1 MAIIRPQI
9 NKIKELKQQ
18 PTEGELFLLNY
29 LDQNLDNTAEVYFQP
44 FFNGDRPDI
53 IIINKEKGV
62 SIVEVKDWK
71 LESYAI
77 DERNQ
82 WFVKSINQPIKSPM
96 AQAFHYKKAMFDLH
110 VNGLLEAR
118 IKSPKVYNQIKT
130 FVYFHNSS
138 QKQLDRL
145 YLKPIETI
153 NNLLKSLN
161 QSYKEKSNVDRK
173 KEEKKYEKTRKYY
186 LRKKEQIERD
196 KRLAI
201 TNETLK
207 KVALPSNKEFKIETY
222 DSFKRYLEPP
232 FHYAHEGKP
241 KTLTKLQARLSSNI
255 PNENLYKVKGL
266 AGSGKTTVLA
276 RKAVNALKA
285 SESMVLIL
293 TFNLTL
299 CAYIKDRI
307 SEVREDFPWGKF
319 HIINY
324 HKFIMQVANEKGIPI
339 PNPENYSFTE
349 LESSFFGNE
358 LLFKDFEIKESEK
371 FQTILV
377 DETQDYNNT
386 WIRIIKNNFL
396 KEDGEMVL
404 FGDEKQNIYEREI
417 DSTGNS
423 RTPNGFGRW
432 KKLTKN
438 FRNDDN
444 SPINE
449 LAYRFKQNFFLEKYE
464 EDDKPQ
470 QLTLTTTSCIH
481 INKVDDID
489 SIATY
494 IHDTVWEQN
503 IPPND
508 VTILSTQIKII
519 RNLDYKIRRGIYN
532 ERTLTTFETQEMYEH
547 LKQLANN
554 NKDLTK
560 QLNEIRSRKKYGF
573 NLNSGVTKLS
583 TIHSFKGFESP
594 IIFLL
599 INPKDSPEAIYTG
612 LTRAKE
618 QIHIILPKESEL
630 NHFFSQYTHP

>member
-1 MAIIRPQI
+1 MPLYLPA
-9 NKIKELKQQ
+9 LHS
-18 PTEGELFLLNY
+18 GLLP
-29 LDQNLDNTAEVYFQP
+29 A

-53 IIINKEKGV
+53 VIINKEEGV
-62 SIVEVKDWK
+62 SIVEVKDWN
-71 LESYAI
+71 LESYAV
-77 DERNQ
+77 DERNL
-82 WFVKSINQPIKSPM
+82 WSVKSINQPIKSPM

-118 IKSPKVYNQIKT
+118 LKNPKVYNQIEI

-138 QKQLDRL
+138 KLQLDRL
-145 YLKPIETI
+145 YSKPIDTI

-161 QSYKEKSNVDRK
+161 QSYKEKSRVERK
-173 KEEKKYEKTRKYY
+173 REEKEYEKKRKYY

-201 TNETLK
+201 TSETLK
-207 KVALPSNKEFKIETY
+207 KVALPSNREFKIETY

-232 FHYAHEGKP
+232 LHLAHEGKP
-241 KTLTKLQARLSSNI
+241 KSLTKLQAKLSNNI
-255 PNENLYKVKGL
+255 PNENFYKVKGL

-307 SEVREDFPWGKF
+307 NEVREDFPWGKF

-324 HKFIMQVANEKGIPI
+324 HKFIMQIANKKGIPT
-339 PNPENYSFTE
+339 PNQENHSFNE
-349 LESSFFGNE
+349 LETSFFGNE
-358 LLFKDFEIKESEK
+358 LLFKDCEIKGSEK
-371 FQTILV
+371 FQTILI
-377 DETQDYNNT
+377 DETQDYDNT

-396 KEDGEMVL
+396 KDGGEMVL

-438 FRNDDN
+438 FRNDEN

-449 LAYRFKQNFFLEKYE
+449 LAYRFKQNFFIEKYE
-464 EDDKPQ
+464 DDDKPK
-470 QLTLTTTSCIH
+470 QLALSTTSCIY
-481 INKVDDID
+481 IKMIDDID
-489 SIATY
+489 SIASY
-494 IHDTVWEQN
+494 IHDTVWKQSMH
-503 IPPND
+503 PND
-508 VTILSTQIKII
+508 VTILSTQIKVI
-519 RNLDYKIRRGIYN
+519 RNIDYKIRRDIYN
-532 ERTLTTFETQEMYEH
+532 ERTLTTFETQEMYKRLEK
-547 LKQLANN
+547 LTKSK
-554 NKDLTK
+554 KDLTK
-560 QLNEIRSRKKYGF
+560 QLNEIRSGKKYGF

-594 IIFLL
+594 VIFLL

-618 QIHIILPKESEL
+618 QIHIILPKESEF
-630 NHFFSQYTHP
+630 NHFFSQYIHS